1 MLSKAEKL
9 PKDEIRENIK
19 VISEEP
25 ELKVKNDIKY
35 EKPLWNGN
43 HQKVLKGNQISA
55 DKDNITNIPKSTSY
69 AANNNTIEKQRWKLA
84 MLKKTQ
90 RELKK
95 RIETHYTT

>member
-35 EKPLWNGN
+35 EKPLWNCN
-43 HQKVLKGNQISA
+43 HEKVLKGYQISA
-55 DKDNITNIPKSTSY
+55 DKDNITDMHKSMSY
-69 AANNNTIEKQRWKLA
+69 TANNNTIETKMKISDA
-84 MLKKTQ
+84 
-90 RELKK
+90 
-95 RIETHYTT
+95 